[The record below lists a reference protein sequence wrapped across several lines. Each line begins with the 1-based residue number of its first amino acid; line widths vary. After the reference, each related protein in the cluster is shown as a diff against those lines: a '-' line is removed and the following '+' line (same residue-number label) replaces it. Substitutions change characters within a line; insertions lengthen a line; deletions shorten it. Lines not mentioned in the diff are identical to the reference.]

1 MNDFHSVMLEP
12 LLFKDFLSNP
22 SLNITT
28 SGSILVAI
36 EAFSFLVIVDKKKKF
51 FPLKVIHSRSDD
63 SSKYSINLPLPQIFY
78 PSMIKQTLCRL

>member
-28 SGSILVAI
+28 SGSAI
-36 EAFSFLVIVDKKKKF
+36 EAFSFLVIVDKKKN
-51 FPLKVIHSRSDD
+51 FPL
-63 SSKYSINLPLPQIFY
+63 
-78 PSMIKQTLCRL
+78 